1 MANKLS
7 IAELETLI
15 ASVVEDTKLS
25 NTSFVEARN
34 NVVGLLDKIG
44 KIATL
49 DSVFA
54 IDKLARFDGEYL
66 SFGKTIEDWYQDLEL
81 PTAYDSDGAGAL
93 TPNDPSYRPV
103 AYSYTLGRKKI
114 KTTLRNDNI
123 ERAVHFEEQLVSIVA
138 MQTKRLEDSMAQYRY
153 GVKRQM
159 IAEYIGLAA
168 AEMGGSNNSWSTST
182 AYSVNDLVKSGSPA
196 KYGIVVK
203 ALAAS
208 HGKSW
213 ATAVADGY
221 VIVLDLITEL
231 AKPVDTSTGEAF
243 IKQVKADIEV
253 ANDISEGHSLNGNTL
268 GVSQDLVLIVKQG
281 VIPALEVDTYA
292 GAFHRDDV
300 AVPAE
305 IVVVKDFGDADA
317 DYYAVLLDGRGMR
330 LHNTYNA
337 TRENMNGDGDFLN
350 IFRHTEDTGYLC
362 RNTFFKAYKVPNA

>member
-7 IAELETLI
+7 IAELESLI

-25 NTSFVEARN
+25 NTSFVETRN
-34 NVVGLLDKIG
+34 NIVGLLDKVG
-44 KIATL
+44 KIVIL

-81 PTAYDSDGAGAL
+81 PTAYDSDGANAL

-123 ERAVHFEEQLVSIVA
+123 ERAIHFEEQLVSIVA

-159 IAEYIGLAA
+159 IAEYIGLAV
-168 AEMGGSNNSWSTST
+168 AEMGGSNASWSTST

-203 ALAAS
+203 PLAAS
-208 HGKSW
+208 HGKSF
-213 ATAVADGY
+213 AEAVAGGY
-221 VIVLDLITEL
+221 VIVLDLITEI

-243 IKQVKADIEV
+243 VKQVKADVEI

-292 GAFHRDDV
+292 GAFHQQNV
-300 AVPAE
+300 MIPAE
-305 IVVVKDFGDADA
+305 ILVVKDFGDANA
-317 DYYAVLLDGRGMR
+317 DYYAVLMDGRGMK

-337 TRENMNGDGDFLN
+337 TRENVNGDGDFLN

-362 RNTFFKAYKVPNA
+362 RNTFFKVYKNV

>member
-15 ASVVEDTKLS
+15 ASVVTASNLS
-25 NTSFVEARN
+25 NNSFVETRN

-44 KIATL
+44 KIVTL
-49 DSVFA
+49 DSVFN

-153 GVKRQM
+153 GIKRQM
-159 IAEYIGLAA
+159 IAEFIGLCE
-168 AEMGGSNNSWSTST
+168 AEMGGSNTSWSTSS
-182 AYSVNDLVKSGSPA
+182 AYAVNALVKGGSPTA
-196 KYGIVVK
+196 YGIVVK
-203 ALAAS
+203 PLAAS

-221 VIVLDLITEL
+221 VIVLDLITEI
-231 AKPVDTSTGEAF
+231 AQPVDTSTGEAF
-243 IKQVKADIEV
+243 IKQVKEDIEL

-317 DYYAVLLDGRGMR
+317 DYYAVLMDGRGMK

-337 TRENMNGDGDFLN
+337 TRENVNGDGDFLN
-350 IFRHTEDTGYLC
+350 IFRHTEDTAYLC
-362 RNTFFKAYKVPNA
+362 RNTFFKAYKQPGA

>member
-25 NTSFVEARN
+25 NTSFVETRN

-44 KIATL
+44 KIITL

-159 IAEYIGLAA
+159 IAEYIGLAED
-168 AEMGGSNNSWSTST
+168 EMGGDNTSWSTSS
-182 AYSVNDLVKSGSPA
+182 AYSVNALVKGGSPTA
-196 KYGIVVK
+196 YGIVVK
-203 ALAAS
+203 ALSAS

-213 ATAVADGY
+213 AQAVADGY

-243 IKQVKADIEV
+243 IKQVKQDIEL

-268 GVSQDLVLIVKQG
+268 GVSEDLVLVVKQG

-317 DYYAVLLDGRGMR
+317 DYYAVLLDGRGMK

-337 TRENMNGDGDFLN
+337 TRENVNGDGDFLN

-362 RNTFFKAYKVPNA
+362 RNTFFKAYKVPQA

>member
-25 NTSFVEARN
+25 NTSFVETRN

-44 KIATL
+44 KIVTI
-49 DSVFA
+49 DSVFT

-66 SFGKTIEDWYQDLEL
+66 SFGKNIEDWYQDLEL

-93 TPNDPSYRPV
+93 TPNDTSYRPV
-103 AYSYTLGRKKI
+103 AYSYTIGRKKI

-159 IAEYIGLAA
+159 IAEYIALAA
-168 AEMGGSNNSWSTST
+168 SEMGGDNTSWSTSS
-182 AYSVNDLVKSGSPA
+182 AYSVNALVKSGSPA

-208 HGKSW
+208 HGKSF
-213 ATAVADGY
+213 ADAVADGY
-221 VIVLDLITEL
+221 VIVLDLITEI
-231 AKPVDTSTGEAF
+231 APPTDTSTGEAF
-243 IKQVKADIEV
+243 IKQIKKDVER
-253 ANDISEGHSLNGNTL
+253 ANDISEGFSLNGNTL
-268 GVSQDLVLIVKQG
+268 GVTEDLVLIVKQG
-281 VIPALEVDTYA
+281 VIPELEVDTLS
-292 GAFHRDDV
+292 GAFHREDV
-300 AVPAE
+300 MIPAE
-305 IVVVKDFGDADA
+305 IVVVRDFGDADA
-317 DYYAVLLDGRGMR
+317 DYYAVLMDGRGMR

-337 TRENMNGDGDFLN
+337 TRENVNGDGDFLN

-362 RNTFFKAYKVPNA
+362 RNTYFKAYKKPGA

>member
-7 IAELETLI
+7 ISELEALI

-25 NTSFVEARN
+25 NTSFVETRN

-44 KIATL
+44 KIVTI

-103 AYSYTLGRKKI
+103 AYSYTIGRKKI
-114 KTTLRNDNI
+114 KTTIRNDNI

-159 IAEYIGLAA
+159 IAEYIALAA
-168 AEMGGSNNSWSTST
+168 SEMGGDNNAWSTSS
-182 AYSVNDLVKSGSPA
+182 AYSVNALVKSGSPA

-208 HGKSW
+208 HGKTF
-213 ATAVADGY
+213 AEAVADGY
-221 VIVLDLITEL
+221 VIVLDLITEI
-231 AKPVDTSTGEAF
+231 APPTDTSTGEAF
-243 IKQVKADIEV
+243 IKQIKKDVEI
-253 ANDISEGHSLNGNTL
+253 ANDISEGFSLNGNTL
-268 GVSQDLVLIVKQG
+268 GVTEDLVLIVKQG
-281 VIPALEVDTYA
+281 VIPELEVDTFA

-305 IVVVKDFGDADA
+305 VVVVKDFGDANA
-317 DYYAVLLDGRGMR
+317 DYYAVLMDGRGMR

-337 TRENMNGDGDFLN
+337 TRENVNGDGDFLN

-362 RNTFFKAYKVPNA
+362 RNTFFKVYKKPNA